1 MQNKLFTKLREDK
14 GARAIAITIV
24 VMLMVLTLIIVTTV
38 IANRPLEDVT
48 PLPDSQETGATDDSV
63 SDMPPSGESPV
74 SPDGGSTNTG
84 ALPTRF
90 LLPVDGV
97 LQENHNEELQV
108 YSPTM
113 GDYRVHL
120 GIDIGTKEGATV
132 SAMADGTVTKIWYEP
147 KLGHSVM
154 VAHSGD
160 CYTIYSNLSEN
171 SPVSLTVG
179 QSVKLGDTIGSV
191 GHSAMNEIEES
202 PHLHLQMMVG
212 NDHVKPLD
220 YFDEQAL
227 ATLKEDTLYE
237 DAS

>member
-48 PLPDSQETGATDDSV
+48 PLPDSQQTGV
-63 SDMPPSGESPV
+63 SEDGVNDTPPEEEP
-74 SPDGGSTNTG
+74 PQTPEGGSTNTST
-84 ALPTRF
+84 LPTHF

-97 LQENHNEELQV
+97 LQGNHNEEIQV

-132 SAMADGTVTKIWYEP
+132 SAMADGTVTRIWYEP

-154 VAHSGD
+154 IAHGGD
-160 CYTIYSNLSEN
+160 CYTIYSNLSET

-179 QSVKLGDTIGSV
+179 QSVKLGDTIGAV
-191 GHSAMNEIEES
+191 GRSAMNEIEET

-212 NDHVKPLD
+212 NDHVNPLD